1 MKITTISVKS
11 STKRVMEKA
20 KKVYE
25 MRVKK
30 RVSWDEFLLS
40 LLSSHKTV
48 IKDTDILELNESEAE
63 LLKNLLR
70 RGRESWRERV

>member
-1 MKITTISVKS
+1 MRITTISVKS

>member
-1 MKITTISVKS
+1 MRITTISVKS

-48 IKDTDILELNESEAE
+48 IKDIDILELNESEAE

-70 RGRESWRERV
+70 KGRESWRERV

>member
-1 MKITTISVKS
+1 MRITTISVKS

-70 RGRESWRERV
+70 KGRESWRERV